1 MAIDPIPYHTMLH
14 VVAYTTM
21 YWHAVEAEAH
31 CAVVRYIVTLQS
43 SLVTHSD
50 RGPQD
55 LTSEQTVQ
63 ASVSPHVTASCT
75 ILSIETRCHMFV

>member
-43 SLVTHSD
+43 SLVTVVLKISHPNKLYKHQS
-50 RGPQD
+50 RLMSQHR
-55 LTSEQTVQ
+55 VQ
-63 ASVSPHVTASCT
+63 YY
-75 ILSIETRCHMFV
+75 L